1 MKQVDDVQGKAIVE
15 RETGLDVLH
24 VHGDDLEDPGSS
36 HDDQEAAEDLGVGDR
51 GVVATALLHRLRL
64 RPVGH
69 EVDRGDHEAD
79 NVDHPGDDDGQVEV
93 EEGWRLVERAFIL
106 LVLLPNE
113 TTVDA
118 HVRQNLVLAAHCVH
132 GQRDQGDQKRDSLT
146 KKNLEKDSSCLLV
159 AHGAAVPEALGER
172 VGDVESHGGHP
183 AEEGD
188 PSVLDDVA
196 QRLAQG
202 CVQVELVLAHV
213 QAVVDPGEEEGEED
227 VEEEPNCEFSKQF
240 RPVLLKE
247 AIYNKGDKEEEGGD
261 VNKNRVERLR
271 LLVVLQFF
279 IRQFRSTHR
288 EHRSY
293 AVTNVLTAVF
303 IDRISE
309 MDAEFSLAVICCEVF

>member
-15 RETGLDVLH
+15 RETGLHVLH
-24 VHGDDLEDPGSS
+24 IHGDDLEDPGSA

-51 GVVATALLHRLRL
+51 GVVASALLHRLRL

-69 EVDRGDHEAD
+69 EVDRGDDEAD
-79 NVDHPGDDDGQVEV
+79 DVDHPGDDDGQVEV

-113 TTVDA
+113 TTVDS
-118 HVRQNLVLAAHCVH
+118 HVRQNLVLAAHRVH
-132 GQRDQGDQKRDSLT
+132 CQGDQSDQKWDSLT
-146 KKNLEKDSSCLLV
+146 KKNLEKDSSRLLV
-159 AHGAAVPEALGER
+159 THGAAVPKALGEG
-172 VGDVESHGGHP
+172 VGDVESHGRHP

-196 QRLAQG
+196 QRLAQRR
-202 CVQVELVLAHV
+202 VQVELVLPHV

-247 AIYNKGDKEEEGGD
+247 AIYNEGDKEEEGGD

-271 LLVVLQFF
+271 LLVVFQFF

-288 EHRSY
+288 EHWSY

-303 IDRISE
+303 IDRISKV
-309 MDAEFSLAVICCEVF
+309 DAEVSMAVICCEVF